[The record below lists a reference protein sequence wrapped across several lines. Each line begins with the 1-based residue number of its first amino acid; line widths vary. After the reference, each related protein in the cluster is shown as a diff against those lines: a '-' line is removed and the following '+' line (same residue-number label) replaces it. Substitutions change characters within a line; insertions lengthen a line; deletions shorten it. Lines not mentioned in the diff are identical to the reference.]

1 MYFDIA
7 EVAAH
12 FPKFRLAVVVC
23 GDLRVPPARSAALAA
38 FIAGCEQEARQ
49 RWGGMEL
56 SAVPGIAAWRQA
68 YRQFG
73 IKKTSYRSSVER
85 LVKNVL
91 AGGGIPA
98 INGFVD
104 AYNAVS
110 LKYVL
115 PAGADDLDQVRGDL
129 SFRYARPGD
138 SFHDMGALN
147 EAGEPLADPPKAG
160 EVVYADGEKVLCRRW
175 NWRQDARSMIRQDTR
190 RAVVT
195 LQGNGVG
202 DVTAAAEELA
212 ALFSQECAAR
222 CAITLLGA
230 ERPHAELAEPSDIP
244 GGDNN
249 RS

>member
-12 FPKFRLAVVVC
+12 FPKFRLAVIVC
-23 GDLRVPPARSAALAA
+23 RDFQVLPARSAALAD
-38 FIAGCEQEARQ
+38 FVAGCEQKARQ
-49 RWGGMEL
+49 RWSGMEL

-104 AYNAVS
+104 AYNAIS
-110 LKYVL
+110 LKHVL
-115 PAGADDLDQVRGDL
+115 PAGADDLDQVRGSL
-129 SFRYARPGD
+129 AFRYARGGD
-138 SFHDMGALN
+138 IFYDMGALN
-147 EAGEPLADPPKAG
+147 EAGEPPADPPKAG
-160 EVVYADGEKVLCRRW
+160 EVVYADEEKVLCRRW
-175 NWRQDARSMIRQDTR
+175 NWRQDARSVIRPDTR

-195 LQGNGVG
+195 LQGNGEGNV
-202 DVTAAAEELA
+202 AAAADELV
-212 ALFSQECAAR
+212 ALFIQECGGR
-222 CAITLLGA
+222 CTATFLDA
-230 ERPHAELAEPSDIP
+230 ERQHAELAEP
-244 GGDNN
+244 G
-249 RS
+249 